1 MKKERDMKRYLTAVA
16 AAMSAA
22 VLLAGCTKEG
32 PSRFKGYYS
41 YSLSGTIELVPEQ
54 DAGDTGDGGTA
65 AEETPVVLSVPSE
78 SGQMDIV
85 TVDKSGRAM
94 IMTMRPVTGGTV
106 VFDAKADGKTLVLEP
121 ATRRIMVNFSDV
133 LLGGEAAM
141 DVEVSGSGEKFVDV
155 VIFRLEY
162 NGTCTHNG
170 VKYRI
175 SGSSVDCVAKEN

>member
-1 MKKERDMKRYLTAVA
+1 MKRFLTAIA
-16 AAMSAA
+16 AVLPAI

-54 DAGDTGDGGTA
+54 DAGDTGDGGAA
-65 AEETPVVLSVPSE
+65 AEDTPIVLSVPSE
-78 SGQMDIV
+78 SGQMDILP
-85 TVDKSGRAM
+85 VDKSGSRM
-94 IMTMRPVTGGTV
+94 VMTMRPVTGGTV
-106 VFDAKADGKTLVLEP
+106 VFDAKADGKILVLDP
-121 ATRRIMVNFSDV
+121 ASRRIIVNFSDG

-141 DVEVSGSGEKFVDV
+141 DVEVSGTGEKFVDV